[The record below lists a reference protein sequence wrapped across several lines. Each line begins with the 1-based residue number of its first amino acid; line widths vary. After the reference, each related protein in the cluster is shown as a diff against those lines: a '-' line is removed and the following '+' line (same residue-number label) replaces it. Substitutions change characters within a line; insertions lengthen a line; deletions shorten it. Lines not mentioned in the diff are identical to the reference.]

1 MAPSPSQLLSG
12 VRLGVGV
19 GAWVAPNLTGKVF
32 GLDSDANPQMAFMA
46 RLFGARDV
54 ALAVGTNGTPPAQ
67 RRLWW
72 QIGIATDLLD
82 AGAAYLAY
90 RNGTVPKVSAILA
103 GGTALAAA
111 GLGAAAMSADG

>member
-1 MAPSPSQLLSG
+1 MVSPAQLLSG
-12 VRLGVGV
+12 IRLGVGV

-32 GLDSDANPQMAFMA
+32 GLDSYANPQMAFMA

-54 ALAVGTNGTPPAQ
+54 ALAVGTNGTLPAQ
-67 RRLWW
+67 RQLWW
-72 QIGIATDLLD
+72 QIGIACDLLD
-82 AGAAYLAY
+82 AGAAYLSY
-90 RNGTVPKVSAILA
+90 KDGTVPKVSAILA